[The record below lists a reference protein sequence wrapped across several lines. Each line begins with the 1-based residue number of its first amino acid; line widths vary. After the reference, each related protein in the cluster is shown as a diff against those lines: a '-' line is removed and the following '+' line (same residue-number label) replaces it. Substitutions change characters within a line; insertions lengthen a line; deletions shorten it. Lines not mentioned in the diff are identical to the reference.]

1 MRIMRNT
8 IRLSLL
14 IATLSFGTGLRA
26 QNVSNELNGLKELTF
41 TLGEVVDIAVENSNI
56 SAQAKMVLETEKS
69 DFDSFIASRKWQLG
83 LNFNPSYQLTSLPP
97 ETYSVSGFSNTNA
110 LSAGATLNFSKL
122 ISGTGGY
129 AYASSNL
136 AWSEYFSE
144 SGDSY
149 RQMYG
154 APRLLGTTPIR
165 VGYRQE
171 LIGYNGSKWDKKI
184 RDKQYENAGKEYV
197 AAMAAISETAA
208 GYFFSYAT
216 CKALYDMY
224 KVNAES
230 ADSLYRIGL
239 KKYDLT
245 SIRKDELL
253 SLQLQLMNSQ
263 NDVRSSYNS
272 MENARR
278 SLLSYLN
285 MGYKDV
291 SVEVVLPDNPDH
303 YISVDA
309 QQAIDMAKRY
319 NPEFGQAEEASLR
332 AQQELD
338 RAKREKGLQANLD
351 LSVGLQKF
359 GYDFN
364 TLGSTNKMY
373 SMANV
378 TLGIPIVDHGMRRNN
393 YNAAKKRAE
402 YYDVQKVETERI
414 VVESIVNTVNELQ
427 IQQMMLEDTKKA
439 MELADES
446 FRQNQ
451 YNYAQGLSDINT
463 FTLAQ
468 NRKDS
473 AHINYISSLRDFWLA
488 YYRLCTITLYDF
500 YNMKPL
506 DYSGISY

>member
-1 MRIMRNT
+1 MDMRIA
-8 IRLSLL
+8 LL
-14 IATLSFGTGLRA
+14 IAALSLGTGLRA
-26 QNVSNELNGLKELTF
+26 QDVKELNLT
-41 TLGEVVDIAVENSNI
+41 LRDVVDIALENSNI
-56 SAQAKMVLETEKS
+56 SIQAKSLYESEKFS
-69 DFDSFIASRKWQLG
+69 FDSFTASRRWQLG
-83 LNFNPSYQLTSLPP
+83 LNFGPSYQLSSLSP
-97 ETYSVSGFSNTNA
+97 EAYSVSGFSSTNT
-110 LSAGATLNFSKL
+110 LSAGATLDFSKL

-129 AYASSNL
+129 AYATSNL

-144 SGDSY
+144 SGNTY

-154 APRLLGTTPIR
+154 DPRLLDATPIR

-171 LIGYNGSKWDKKI
+171 LIGYNGPKWDKKI
-184 RDKQYENAGKEYV
+184 RDKQYENAGKEYA

-208 GYFFSYAT
+208 GYFFNYAT

-230 ADSLYRIGL
+230 ADSLYKIGL

-272 MENARR
+272 MEKARR

-303 YISVDA
+303 YIVVDT
-309 QQAIDMAKRY
+309 QQAIDMAKQY
-319 NPEFGQAEEASLR
+319 NPEFGQAEEASMR

-364 TLGSTNKMY
+364 TIGTTNKMY

-378 TLGIPIVDHGMRRNN
+378 TLAIPIVDHGMRRNK
-393 YNAAKKRAE
+393 YNAAVSQAE
-402 YYDVQKVETERI
+402 YYDVQKVETERVI
-414 VVESIVNTVNELQ
+414 VESIVNTVNELR

-451 YNYAQGLSDINT
+451 YNYAHGLSDINT
-463 FTLAQ
+463 FTLSQ
-468 NRKDS
+468 SRKDS
-473 AHINYISSLRDFWLA
+473 AHINYISALRDFWLA
-488 YYRLCTITLYDF
+488 YYRLCAITLYDF

>member
-1 MRIMRNT
+1 MRMD
-8 IRLSLL
+8 IRITLL
-14 IATLSFGTGLRA
+14 IAALSLGTGLRA
-26 QNVSNELNGLKELTF
+26 QDVKELKF
-41 TLGEVVDIAVENSNI
+41 TLGEVVDIALANSNI
-56 SAQAKMVLETEKS
+56 SIQAKSLYESEKFS
-69 DFDSFIASRKWQLG
+69 FDSFTASRRWQLG
-83 LNFNPSYQLTSLPP
+83 LNLGPSYQLSSLSP
-97 ETYSVSGFSNTNA
+97 EAYSVSGFSNANA
-110 LSAGATLNFSKL
+110 LSAGTTLDFSKL

-129 AYASSNL
+129 AYATSNFV
-136 AWSEYFSE
+136 WSEYFSA

-171 LIGYNGSKWDKKI
+171 LIGYNGPKWDKKI
-184 RDKQYENAGKEYV
+184 RDKQYENAGKEFV
-197 AAMAAISETAA
+197 ARMAAVSETAA

-216 CKALYDMY
+216 NKALYDMY

-230 ADSLYRIGL
+230 ADSLYKIGL

-272 MENARR
+272 MEKARR

-285 MGYKDV
+285 IGYDDV

-303 YISVDA
+303 YIVVDT
-309 QQAIDMAKRY
+309 QQAIDMAKQY
-319 NPEFGQAEEASLR
+319 NPEFGQAEEASMR

-364 TLGSTNKMY
+364 TIGTTNKMY

-378 TLGIPIVDHGMRRNN
+378 TLAIPIVDHGMRRSN
-393 YNAAKKRAE
+393 YNAAKTRAE
-402 YYDVQKVETERI
+402 YYDVQKVETERVI
-414 VVESIVNTVNELQ
+414 VESIVNTVNELR

-463 FTLAQ
+463 FTLSQ
-468 NRKDS
+468 SRKDS
-473 AHINYISSLRDFWLA
+473 AHINYISALKDFWLA

-500 YNMKPL
+500 YNMRPL
-506 DYSGISY
+506 DY

>member
-1 MRIMRNT
+1 MDIRIT
-8 IRLSLL
+8 LL
-14 IATLSFGTGLRA
+14 IAALSFGTGLHA
-26 QNVSNELNGLKELTF
+26 QDAARKTNELKF
-41 TLGEVVDIAVENSNI
+41 TLGDVVDIALENSNI
-56 SAQAKMVLETEKS
+56 SIQAKSLYESEKFS
-69 DFDSFIASRKWQLG
+69 FDSFTASRRWQLG
-83 LNFNPSYQLTSLPP
+83 LNFGPSYQLSSLSP
-97 ETYSVSGFSNTNA
+97 EAYSVSGFSSANA
-110 LSAGATLNFSKL
+110 LSAGATLDFSKL

-136 AWSEYFSE
+136 AWSKYFSQ

-171 LIGYNGSKWDKKI
+171 LIGYNGPKWDKKI
-184 RDKQYENAGKEYV
+184 RDKQYENAGKEYA

-208 GYFFSYAT
+208 GYFFTYAT

-272 MENARR
+272 MEKARR

-285 MGYKDV
+285 MGYEDV

-303 YISVDA
+303 YIVVDT
-309 QQAIDMAKRY
+309 QQAIDMAKQY
-319 NPEFGQAEEASLR
+319 NPEFGQAEEASMR

-364 TLGSTNKMY
+364 TLGATNKMY

-378 TLGIPIVDHGMRRNN
+378 TLGIPIVDHGMRLSN
-393 YNAAKKRAE
+393 YNAAKTRSE
-402 YYDVQKVETERI
+402 YYEVQKVETERVI
-414 VVESIVNTVNELQ
+414 IESIVNTVNELQ
-427 IQQMMLEDTKKA
+427 IQQMMLEDTKRA

-451 YNYAQGLSDINT
+451 YNYAQGLTDINT
-463 FTLAQ
+463 FTLSQ
-468 NRKDS
+468 SRKDS
-473 AHINYISSLRDFWLA
+473 AHINYISALKDFWLA

-500 YNMKPL
+500 YNMRPL
-506 DYSGISY
+506 DY

>member
-1 MRIMRNT
+1 MRMDMRIA
-8 IRLSLL
+8 LL
-14 IATLSFGTGLRA
+14 IAALSLGTGLRA
-26 QNVSNELNGLKELTF
+26 QDVKELNLT
-41 TLGEVVDIAVENSNI
+41 LRDVVDIALENSNI
-56 SAQAKMVLETEKS
+56 SIQAKSLYESEKFS
-69 DFDSFIASRKWQLG
+69 FDSFTASRRWQLG
-83 LNFNPSYQLTSLPP
+83 LNFGPSYQLSSLSP
-97 ETYSVSGFSNTNA
+97 EAYSVSGFSSTNT
-110 LSAGATLNFSKL
+110 LSAGATLDFSKL

-129 AYASSNL
+129 AYATSNL

-144 SGDSY
+144 SGNTY

-154 APRLLGTTPIR
+154 DPRLLDATPIR

-171 LIGYNGSKWDKKI
+171 LIGYNGPKWDKKI
-184 RDKQYENAGKEYV
+184 RDKQYENAGKEYA

-216 CKALYDMY
+216 CKAMYDMY

-230 ADSLYRIGL
+230 ADSLYKIGL

-272 MENARR
+272 MEKARR

-309 QQAIDMAKRY
+309 QQAVEMAKRY

-332 AQQELD
+332 AKQELD

-351 LSVGLQKF
+351 LSVGLQKL

-364 TLGSTNKMY
+364 TLGTTNKMY

-378 TLGIPIVDHGMRRNN
+378 TLAIPIVDHGKRLSN
-393 YNAAKKRAE
+393 YNAAKTRSE
-402 YYDVQKVETERI
+402 YYDVQKVETERAI
-414 VVESIVNTVNELQ
+414 VESIVNTVNELR
-427 IQQMMLEDTKKA
+427 IQQMLLEDTKKA

-463 FTLAQ
+463 FTLSQ
-468 NRKDS
+468 SRKDS
-473 AHINYISSLRDFWLA
+473 AHINYISALRDFWLA
-488 YYRLCTITLYDF
+488 YYRLCAITLYDF

-506 DYSGISY
+506 DY

>member
-1 MRIMRNT
+1 MDMRIA
-8 IRLSLL
+8 LL
-14 IATLSFGTGLRA
+14 IAALSLGTGLRA
-26 QNVSNELNGLKELTF
+26 QDVKELNLT
-41 TLGEVVDIAVENSNI
+41 LRDVVDIALENSNI
-56 SAQAKMVLETEKS
+56 SIQAKSLYESEKFS
-69 DFDSFIASRKWQLG
+69 FDSFTASRRWQMG
-83 LNFNPSYQLTSLPP
+83 LNFGPSYQLSSLSP
-97 ETYSVSGFSNTNA
+97 EAYSVSGFSSTNT
-110 LSAGATLNFSKL
+110 LSAGATLDFSKL

-129 AYASSNL
+129 AYATSNL
-136 AWSEYFSE
+136 AWSEYFAE
-144 SGDSY
+144 SGDTY

-154 APRLLGTTPIR
+154 DPRLLGATPIR

-171 LIGYNGSKWDKKI
+171 LIGYNGPKWDKKI
-184 RDKQYENAGKEYV
+184 RDKQYENAGKEYA

-216 CKALYDMY
+216 CKAMYDMY

-230 ADSLYRIGL
+230 ADSLYKIGL

-272 MENARR
+272 MEKARR

-291 SVEVVLPDNPDH
+291 SVEVMLPDNPDH
-303 YISVDA
+303 YISVDP
-309 QQAIDMAKRY
+309 QQAVEMAKLY
-319 NPEFGQAEEASLR
+319 NPEFGQAEEASMR

-364 TLGSTNKMY
+364 TIGTTNKMY

-378 TLGIPIVDHGMRRNN
+378 TLGIPIVDHGMRRNK
-393 YNAAKKRAE
+393 YNAAVSQTE
-402 YYDVQKVETERI
+402 YYDVQKVETERVI
-414 VVESIVNTVNELQ
+414 IESIVNTVNELQ
-427 IQQMMLEDTKKA
+427 IQQMMLVDTKKA

-446 FRQNQ
+446 FKQNQ

-463 FTLAQ
+463 FTLSQ
-468 NRKDS
+468 SRKDS
-473 AHINYISSLRDFWLA
+473 AHINYISALRDFWLA

-506 DYSGISY
+506 DY

>member
-1 MRIMRNT
+1 MDMRIA
-8 IRLSLL
+8 LL
-14 IATLSFGTGLRA
+14 IAALSLGTGLRA
-26 QNVSNELNGLKELTF
+26 QDVKELNLS
-41 TLGEVVDIAVENSNI
+41 LGDVVDIALENSNI
-56 SAQAKMVLETEKS
+56 SIQAKSLYESEKFS
-69 DFDSFIASRKWQLG
+69 FDSFTASRRWQLG
-83 LNFNPSYQLTSLPP
+83 LNLGPSYQLSSLSP
-97 ETYSVSGFSNTNA
+97 EAYSVSGFSSTNT
-110 LSAGATLNFSKL
+110 LSAGATLDFSKL

-129 AYASSNL
+129 AYATSNL

-144 SGDSY
+144 SGNTY

-154 APRLLGTTPIR
+154 DPRLLDATPIR

-171 LIGYNGSKWDKKI
+171 LIGYNGPKWDKKI
-184 RDKQYENAGKEYV
+184 RDKQYENAGKEYA

-216 CKALYDMY
+216 CKAMYDMY

-230 ADSLYRIGL
+230 ADSLYKIGL

-272 MENARR
+272 MEKARR

-309 QQAIDMAKRY
+309 QQAVEMAKRY

-332 AQQELD
+332 AKQELD

-351 LSVGLQKF
+351 LSVGLQKL

-364 TLGSTNKMY
+364 TLGTTNKMY

-378 TLGIPIVDHGMRRNN
+378 TLAIPIVDHGKRLSN
-393 YNAAKKRAE
+393 YNAAKTRSE
-402 YYDVQKVETERI
+402 YYDVQKVETERAI
-414 VVESIVNTVNELQ
+414 VESIVNTVNELR
-427 IQQMMLEDTKKA
+427 IQQMLLEDTKKA

-463 FTLAQ
+463 FTLSQ
-468 NRKDS
+468 SRKDS
-473 AHINYISSLRDFWLA
+473 AHINYISALRDFWLA
-488 YYRLCTITLYDF
+488 YYRLCAITLYDF

-506 DYSGISY
+506 DYSGIPY